1 MPLRCKKGPYF
12 PYIKINIYN
21 KYITGL
27 FGYFLHLPTLLPS
40 THLYYITLLHSCQ
53 SISSIINKTLTI
65 SISHSLF
72 PTFLFKMT
80 TRRSRF
86 LHLRTVRFDKWK
98 TVWRRPERSEGTR
111 RKDEVFSGKGGYGN
125 HGFPIYNGYNQEVKQ
140 EIKKQR
146 GYPNTI

>member
-12 PYIKINIYN
+12 PYIKISIYN

-65 SISHSLF
+65 SISHSIF

-86 LHLRTVRFDKWK
+86 LHLRTAGSINEKRFDGDPNEVRGRGEK
-98 TVWRRPERSEGTR
+98 TESLFGQRRVWEPW
-111 RKDEVFSGKGGYGN
+111 V
-125 HGFPIYNGYNQEVKQ
+125 
-140 EIKKQR
+140 
-146 GYPNTI
+146 PNI